1 MGLSAPLQQPLH
13 KLDLVL
19 KGLSQLISHYL
30 TLACVSVPDY
40 VSFILVSAGTNQTN
54 MHMFFFLYFFFLT
67 MFVAALRIHEGLVLL

>member
-13 KLDLVL
+13 KLNLVL

-40 VSFILVSAGTNQTN
+40 VSFILFQQE
-54 MHMFFFLYFFFLT
+54 
-67 MFVAALRIHEGLVLL
+67 RIK